1 MPKIIIDIVLEDT
14 FVDGQMKKDHLSIKP
29 SIEGHNSDAP
39 SSADH
44 IATII
49 HNMLPTVI
57 EVAGQYYIQGINE
70 DGAAKNTAQARHH
83 FHKPVSH

>member
-29 SIEGHNSDAP
+29 RIEGHNGDAP

-44 IATII
+44 IAAII

-57 EVAGQYYIQGINE
+57 EVAGQYYAQGFNE
-70 DGAAKNTAQARHH
+70 AGAAKSTAQARHH

>member
-14 FVDGQMKKDHLSIKP
+14 FVDGQMKKDCLSINP
-29 SIEGHNSDAP
+29 RIEGHNSDEP

-57 EVAGQYYIQGINE
+57 EAAGQYYIQGFNE
-70 DGAAKNTAQARHH
+70 AGQAKNAAQARHH
-83 FHKPVSH
+83 FRKPVSH